1 MKRTI
6 LCLIVSFVLAF
17 SFPVLAYAKGSVA
30 RVVVPSKPITIAKPT
45 KSIQSA
51 NMIQKYGFVSSCALS
66 SKTPRIKRLMR
77 LIRNCSRLQTAQYI
91 RFTSCLFIRFGSI
104 QTRRKMTTNEILIDD
119 LVKLKKQMHELGNSE
134 LCTNVC
140 PYFPDCQTH
149 MEYGCHQLVARYL
162 DRELTRILRGLNG

>member
-30 RVVVPSKPITIAKPT
+30 RVVAPSKPTTIAKPT

-66 SKTPRIKRLMR
+66 SKTPRIKRPNATNPQLFSTS
-77 LIRNCSRLQTAQYI
+77 NCSIYPFYVMPI
-91 RFTSCLFIRFGSI
+91 YPFW
-104 QTRRKMTTNEILIDD
+104 
-119 LVKLKKQMHELGNSE
+119 
-134 LCTNVC
+134 
-140 PYFPDCQTH
+140 
-149 MEYGCHQLVARYL
+149 L
-162 DRELTRILRGLNG
+162 DSDEEENDNK